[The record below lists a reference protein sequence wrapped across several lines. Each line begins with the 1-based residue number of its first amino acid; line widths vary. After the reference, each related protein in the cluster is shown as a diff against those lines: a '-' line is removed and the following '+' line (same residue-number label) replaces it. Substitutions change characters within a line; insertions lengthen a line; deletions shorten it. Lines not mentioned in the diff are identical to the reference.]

1 MSGFSVCELGKEVGN
16 YLKKKLGTLATRV
29 VFKFELS
36 LTNVC
41 AGTSIFHL
49 ICMLILLK
57 RVY

>member
-1 MSGFSVCELGKEVGN
+1 MSGFFVCELGKDVGN

-41 AGTSIFHL
+41 VGTSIFHL
-49 ICMLILLK
+49 ICIFIFLQW
-57 RVY
+57 VY